1 MDGKPWKAG
10 KFAFSLRVSLWAEHL
25 GLNTEEVSIVVNKNE
40 EDGRTRAFIE
50 SNPSSLDIF
59 ANYHMFVNTF

>member
-25 GLNTEEVSIVVNKNE
+25 GLCAEEVSDASNFQWHKISSH
-40 EDGRTRAFIE
+40 GFIQYVLKY
-50 SNPSSLDIF
+50 SN
-59 ANYHMFVNTF
+59 